1 MRNNGLK
8 ANPNKFHLI
17 LSETDDHYSVN
28 VDKFK
33 VVNSKSKKLLG
44 VKIDSKMTFNDH
56 VSGICTKASQR
67 LHALSRISNYMNL
80 EQRKTNM
87 TFYSLSIWLLSFR
100 LDVSQ

>member
-33 VVNSKSKKLLG
+33 IVNSKSKKLLG

-56 VSGICTKASQR
+56 VSGICTKASQNFVFWTKSVVYVCR
-67 LHALSRISNYMNL
+67 IISRTLISMEN
-80 EQRKTNM
+80 Q
-87 TFYSLSIWLLSFR
+87 I
-100 LDVSQ
+100 QPI